1 MDFLNRQ
8 GPEAVR
14 HILDAHG
21 LAPGA
26 YRFPVK
32 LTDEVTDAE
41 FMESARAFEEECPR
55 AIAAG
60 YKTCAM
66 HLLPWSETDLS
77 FGEHFRL
84 CQRRLAHLAPIIRDN
99 DVRVGR

>member
-1 MDFLNRQ
+1 MLALNGLASGTGHHRETGLNRQ

-60 YKTCAM
+60 YKTC
-66 HLLPWSETDLS
+66 LILS
-77 FGEHFRL
+77 YL
-84 CQRRLAHLAPIIRDN
+84 YTSLSVIAYSATTI
-99 DVRVGR
+99 